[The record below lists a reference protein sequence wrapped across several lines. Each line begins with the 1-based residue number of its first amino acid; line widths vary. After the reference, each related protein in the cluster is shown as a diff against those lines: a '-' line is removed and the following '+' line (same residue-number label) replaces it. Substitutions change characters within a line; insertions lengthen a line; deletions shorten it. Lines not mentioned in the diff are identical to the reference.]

1 MPERQPESGRAALV
15 RALGVRRNAAW
26 GFALAVAVT
35 AAVFAFFV
43 LIPGTQ
49 RPTAYYWALA
59 FVLAIS
65 LGGLLTAAFTLVS
78 AVRLAREDD

>member
-1 MPERQPESGRAALV
+1 MV

-26 GFALAVAVT
+26 GFALALAAT

-43 LIPGTQ
+43 VIPGTQ

-78 AVRLAREDD
+78 AVRLAREE